1 MKNSRTKKH
10 IFYLQA
16 DCHGVAAS
24 ASGGNKE
31 ELIFFVTKQ
40 EPPRLINE
48 ITEEEVMKRG
58 ESSI

>member
-16 DCHGVAAS
+16 DCHGAAAS